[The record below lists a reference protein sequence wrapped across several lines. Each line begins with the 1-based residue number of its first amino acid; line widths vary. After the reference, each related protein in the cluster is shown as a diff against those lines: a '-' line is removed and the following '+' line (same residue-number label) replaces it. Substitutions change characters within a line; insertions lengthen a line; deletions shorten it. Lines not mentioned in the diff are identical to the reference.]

1 LRPTND
7 TSNLEDP
14 NDGDDARLR
23 AHAGDFSRAAAK
35 RLLCKDRTA
44 TVAVLA
50 VTARYAGGFDYRI
63 TGLPH
68 PLTVAELVDFLDKA
82 PLGTTV
88 SVYPRKRATLRAV

>member
-1 LRPTND
+1 MRPTND
-7 TSNLEDP
+7 TSQEADD
-14 NDGDDARLR
+14 DGNDARLR
-23 AHAGDFSRAAAK
+23 AHAGDFPRAAAK

-50 VTARYAGGFDYRI
+50 VTSRYAGGFDYRI

-68 PLTVAELVDFLDKA
+68 ALTLTELIDFLDRA

-88 SVYPRKRATLRAV
+88 SVYSRRRATLRAV